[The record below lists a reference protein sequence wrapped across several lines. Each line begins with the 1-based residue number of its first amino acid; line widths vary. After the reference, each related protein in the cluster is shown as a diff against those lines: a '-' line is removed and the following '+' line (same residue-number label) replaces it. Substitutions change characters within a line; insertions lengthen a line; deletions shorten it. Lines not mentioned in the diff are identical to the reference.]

1 MPKIRLL
8 TQGKIWANRTTRE
21 ILWSVMK
28 YKKVAVGVLH
38 IVGPNENLVGDICIH
53 NGIFAVGGK
62 LKNGKM
68 EGYDAIR
75 TLLMLKDGKFEYLDY
90 SDVDVPELNNNL
102 KIRLTQLINKLPS
115 LPPQLEELM
124 GANTLNRMR
133 SFQAGEAPTEAEAMI
148 DKETFA
154 QLQKWESKTMQL
166 RAAAFWGLFLAISGI
181 AALMYYFQ
189 R

>member
-1 MPKIRLL
+1 MPKVRLL

-38 IVGPNENLVGDICIH
+38 VSGPGETLEGDICIH
-53 NGIFAVGGK
+53 NGIFVVGGK
-62 LKNGKM
+62 LANGKSD
-68 EGYDAIR
+68 GYNAIR

-90 SDVDVPELNNNL
+90 SDVDVPEFNQGL
-102 KIRLTQLINKLPS
+102 KIRLTQLINKLPT
-115 LPPQLEELM
+115 LPVTLEELM

-133 SFQAGEAPTEAEAMI
+133 SFEAGAAPSEEALI

-154 QLQKWESKTMQL
+154 QLQSWETRTMRL
-166 RAAAFWGLFLAISGI
+166 RAAAFWGLFVVISGI
-181 AALMYYFQ
+181 AGLMYYFQ

>member
-1 MPKIRLL
+1 MPKVRLL

-38 IVGPNENLVGDICIH
+38 VIGPNENLEGDICIH
-53 NGIFAVGGK
+53 NGIFVVGGK
-62 LKNGKM
+62 MTKGSRV
-68 EGYDAIR
+68 GYDAIR
-75 TLLMLKDGKFEYLDY
+75 TLLSLKDGKFEYLDY
-90 SDVDVPELNNNL
+90 SDVDVPEFNQGL
-102 KIRLTQLINKLPS
+102 KIRLTQLINKLPT
-115 LPPQLEELM
+115 LPPTLEELM

-133 SFQAGEAPTEAEAMI
+133 SFDAGELPGEEALI

-154 QLQKWESKTMQL
+154 QLQNWEARTMRL
-166 RAAAFWGLFLAISGI
+166 RAAAFWALFVVISGL
-181 AALMYYFQ
+181 AGLMYYFQ